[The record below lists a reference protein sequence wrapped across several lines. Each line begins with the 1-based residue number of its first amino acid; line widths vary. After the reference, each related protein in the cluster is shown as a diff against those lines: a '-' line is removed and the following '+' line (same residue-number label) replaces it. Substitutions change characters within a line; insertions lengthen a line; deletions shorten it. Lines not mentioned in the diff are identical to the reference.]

1 MNNIK
6 PLLLSLS
13 LFFLSAG
20 TIYSANENNPITST
34 KSPLTPLLQRGEEK
48 ILVNGGQGE
57 SVASL
62 VAVGDVMIGGHAKE
76 FTDQFDFG
84 YPFEA
89 AKEILQSA
97 DLTFCNLE
105 GPISKKGIK
114 EEGKE
119 YTFKTDPKAAKG
131 LANAGFDVVS
141 LANNHIMDFGAEA
154 LFETIEHLEK
164 NSIKGI
170 GAGKDLSASRRPA
183 LFEINGIK
191 IAFLAYAFTFPLHFY
206 AEQDKPGSAPGVPEF
221 IERDIKKAKKEN
233 DIVIVSFHWG
243 AELMT
248 EPKEYQIKMGHNAID
263 WGASIVLGHHPHV
276 LQGIELYK
284 NSLIAYSLGNFA
296 FGSYSKNVKDGMML
310 SIRFSKT
317 GVSEA
322 KIIPISVYN
331 IDVLFQP
338 KILKGDDAKRVINH
352 LKEISQQFNT
362 KIEFVDDAW
371 MVKR

>member
-6 PLLLSLS
+6 TLLFLLI
-13 LFFLSAG
+13 LFFLSAD
-20 TIYSANENNPITST
+20 TLSAD
-34 KSPLTPLLQRGEEK
+34 EK
-48 ILVNGGQGE
+48 IAKDRV
-57 SVASL
+57 SL
-62 VAVGDVMIGGHAKE
+62 IAVGDVMIGGHVKE
-76 FTDQFDFG
+76 FTDKFGFD

-105 GPISKKGIK
+105 GSIAKKGVR

-119 YTFKTDPKAAKG
+119 FTFKTDPKAAEG
-131 LANAGFDVVS
+131 LAKAGFDVVS
-141 LANNHIMDFGAEA
+141 LANNHIMDFGVDA

-164 NSIKGI
+164 NNIKGI
-170 GAGKDLSASRRPA
+170 GSGKDLSASRKPA

-206 AEQDKPGSAPGVPEF
+206 AEIDKPGSAPGVQEF
-221 IERDIKKAKKEN
+221 IEKDIKKAKVKN

-243 AELMT
+243 AELMA
-248 EPKEYQIKMGHNAID
+248 EPKEYQINMGHNAID
-263 WGASIVLGHHPHV
+263 WGATIVLGHHPHV

-284 NSLIAYSLGNFA
+284 NGLIAYSLGNFA

-310 SIRFSKT
+310 SVEFNKD
-317 GVSEA
+317 GLKAA

-338 KILKGDDAKRVINH
+338 KVLKGDEARRVISH
-352 LKEISQQFNT
+352 IKEISQQFNT
-362 KIEFVDDAW
+362 DIEFVDDAG
-371 MVKR
+371 MVKMSCFLQTEQKAGLK

>member
-6 PLLLSLS
+6 TLLFSLI
-13 LFFLSAG
+13 LFFLSAD
-20 TIYSANENNPITST
+20 TLYSAD
-34 KSPLTPLLQRGEEK
+34 EK
-48 ILVNGGQGE
+48 ISKNQV
-57 SVASL
+57 SL
-62 VAVGDVMIGGHAKE
+62 IAVGDVMIGGHVKE
-76 FTDQFDFG
+76 FTDQFGFD

-89 AKEILQSA
+89 TKEILQRA

-105 GPISKKGIK
+105 GPISKKGVK

-119 YTFKTDPKAAKG
+119 FTFKTDPKAAEG
-131 LANAGFDVVS
+131 LAKAGFDVVS

-164 NSIKGI
+164 NNIKGI
-170 GAGKDLSASRRPA
+170 GAGKDLSASRKPA

-206 AEQDKPGSAPGVPEF
+206 AEIDKPGSAPGVPEF
-221 IERDIKKAKKEN
+221 IEKDIKKAKQKN

-248 EPKEYQIKMGHNAID
+248 EPKEYQVKMGHNAID

-284 NSLIAYSLGNFA
+284 SGLIAYSIGNFA

-310 SIRFSKT
+310 SVDFNKNGLNS
-317 GVSEA
+317 V
-322 KIIPISVYN
+322 KIIPAYVYN

-338 KILKGDDAKRVINH
+338 RILTGDEAKRVINH
-352 LKEISQQFNT
+352 IKEISEGFNT
-362 KIEFVDDAW
+362 QIEIVDDAGAIT
-371 MVKR
+371 VR

>member
-6 PLLLSLS
+6 ALLFLLT
-13 LFFLSAG
+13 LFILSAD
-20 TIYSANENNPITST
+20 TLYSAD
-34 KSPLTPLLQRGEEK
+34 EK
-48 ILVNGGQGE
+48 IVKDQ
-57 SVASL
+57 VSL
-62 VAVGDVMIGGHAKE
+62 IAVGDVMIGGHVKE
-76 FTDQFDFG
+76 FTNQFGFD

-89 AKEILQSA
+89 TKDILQNA

-105 GPISKKGIK
+105 GPISKKGVK

-119 YTFKTDPKAAKG
+119 FTFKTDPKAAEG
-131 LANAGFDVVS
+131 LARAGFDVVS
-141 LANNHIMDFGAEA
+141 LANNHIMDYGADA
-154 LFETIEHLEK
+154 LFETIAHLEK
-164 NSIKGI
+164 NNIHGI
-170 GAGKDLSASRRPA
+170 GAGKDLSASRKPA

-221 IERDIKKAKKEN
+221 IEKDIKKAKQKN

-276 LQGIELYK
+276 LQGIELY
-284 NSLIAYSLGNFA
+284 NNGLIAYSLGNFA
-296 FGSYSKNVKDGMML
+296 FGSYSKNVKDGMVL
-310 SIRFSKT
+310 SVEFNK
-317 GVSEA
+317 GGLNAA

-338 KILKGDDAKRVINH
+338 KVLKGDEAKRVVSHI
-352 LKEISQQFNT
+352 KEASEKFNT
-362 KIEFVDDAW
+362 HIEITDDAGIIN
-371 MVKR
+371 VR

>member
-6 PLLLSLS
+6 TLLFLLS
-13 LFFLSAG
+13 LFFISAD
-20 TIYSANENNPITST
+20 TLYSAD
-34 KSPLTPLLQRGEEK
+34 EK
-48 ILVNGGQGE
+48 IVKDQ
-57 SVASL
+57 VSL
-62 VAVGDVMIGGHAKE
+62 IAVGDVMIGGHVKE
-76 FTDQFDFG
+76 FTDQFGFG
-84 YPFEA
+84 YPFEDT
-89 AKEILQSA
+89 KEILQNA

-105 GPISKKGIK
+105 GPISKNGKK

-119 YTFKTDPKAAKG
+119 FTFKTDPKAAGGIAK
-131 LANAGFDVVS
+131 AGFDVVS
-141 LANNHIMDFGAEA
+141 LANNHIMDFGADA

-164 NSIKGI
+164 NNIHGI
-170 GAGKDLSASRRPA
+170 GAGKDLSASRKPA

-191 IAFLAYAFTFPLHFY
+191 VAFLAYAFTFPLHFY

-221 IERDIKKAKKEN
+221 IEKDIKKAKQKN

-263 WGASIVLGHHPHV
+263 WGATIVLGHHPHV

-284 NSLIAYSLGNFA
+284 NGLIAYSLGNFA
-296 FGSYSKNVKDGMML
+296 FGSYSKNVKDGMVL
-310 SIRFSKT
+310 SVEFNK
-317 GVSEA
+317 GGLNAA

-338 KILKGDDAKRVINH
+338 KVLKGEEAKRVINH
-352 LKEISQQFNT
+352 INEISQQFNT
-362 KIEFVDDAW
+362 EIEFVDDTG